1 MDVGQ
6 NSSGTK
12 GHPINDVYVF
22 NLYLESD
29 GFLGDVPQLPGR
41 LVVLSLRLGLFL
53 LAVSVVLAA
62 LGIP

>member
-1 MDVGQ
+1 M
-6 NSSGTK
+6 
-12 GHPINDVYVF
+12 VYFFNLYLESDGFMGDFF

-41 LVVLSLRLGLFL
+41 LVVLSLRLGLLL

>member
-1 MDVGQ
+1 M
-6 NSSGTK
+6 
-12 GHPINDVYVF
+12 DVYVF

-41 LVVLSLRLGLFL
+41 LVVLSLRLGLLL